1 MIKTEKKCGIY
12 ETYPKRDMD
21 KEGGLRVQGI
31 YKESTEEYP
40 LITYIT
46 VVYNRKNTL
55 MDCMNSVWLQD
66 YPNIEYIIVDGA
78 STDGTLELI
87 EQNADKID
95 YYISQP
101 DKGIYDAMNKGITLA
116 RGKFICFMN
125 SDDQCMP
132 EAAKNVA
139 EIYRKTKADIIC
151 GSRELAQNGKRVY
164 EAKYPRY
171 CIKRSVFRYVQMFHQ
186 STYASSQVFDNVGYF
201 DKKYSLLADWIW
213 ESKAI
218 DAGFDIRFVEEEL
231 ARFSYDGASCQGI
244 YQRDREWEE
253 WAQSTF
259 PGLDEKDAVFFV
271 KRTLNAYKINVT
283 DEVATYL
290 VSVCTEDKQ
299 TLINEFRKIVAYL
312 EQGETLTKDVID
324 KICSKTLDA
333 KVFDLLDLIIAKK
346 KSEALLM
353 LEDILAQNTYI
364 GIVSSMLFKQI
375 KQIYLIKLTEKEKG
389 LNSVT
394 AKELGIHPF
403 VFGKLKAVSSMYK
416 IQELENLMLEF
427 DEYDENSKTGKV
439 DIVLGLKQ
447 IILKM

>member
-1 MIKTEKKCGIY
+1 MSLTVLDSDIKNKK
-12 ETYPKRDMD
+12 
-21 KEGGLRVQGI
+21 L
-31 YKESTEEYP
+31 
-40 LITYIT
+40 
-46 VVYNRKNTL
+46 
-55 MDCMNSVWLQD
+55 
-66 YPNIEYIIVDGA
+66 
-78 STDGTLELI
+78 
-87 EQNADKID
+87 
-95 YYISQP
+95 
-101 DKGIYDAMNKGITLA
+101 KGIYLLYGTETYDIENYVEKMKKCYSNLELGVNFFVLDKSNIDSLA
-116 RGKFICFMN
+116 DICDSVSFFGLEKFIILKNTGLKFN
-125 SDDQCMP
+125 KDILENINNP
-132 EAAKNVA
+132 ELVIVITEENVDKRTA
-139 EIYRKTKADIIC
+139 EYKYLTK
-151 GSRELAQNGKRVY
+151 
-164 EAKYPRY
+164 
-171 CIKRSVFRYVQMFHQ
+171 
-186 STYASSQVFDNVGYF
+186 
-201 DKKYSLLADWIW
+201 
-213 ESKAI
+213 KATC
-218 DAGFDIRFVEEEL
+218 VEFNKL
-231 ARFSYDGASCQGI
+231 N
-244 YQRDREWEE
+244 
-253 WAQSTF
+253 
-259 PGLDEKDAVFFV
+259 EKDAVFFV